1 MINLLKSK
9 IHRAVVTQSNV
20 NYVGSITIDSELMK
34 FANILEYEKVSV
46 VDVENG
52 NRFETYVMAGEY
64 GSGIIC
70 VNGAAA
76 RLVEVGDHV
85 IIMAYKSM
93 DEDNAK
99 NHIPQ
104 IILLD
109 ENNKAYEKKGELVC

>member
-109 ENNKAYEKKGELVC
+109 ENNKAYEKKGELMC